1 MKHIQKRYIYAA
13 FLASIFFLIIY
24 LLVKINIIISI
35 FLTIAIYYGG
45 ILLFKEEDVR
55 EFNSE
60 NINNY
65 YYLASKVQN
74 EAEKTKN
81 KEIISICENI
91 GKNTDSILVSLSQR
105 PRKVEQIFSFFDY
118 YLDIAYKILYK
129 YNNISGNKDIKE
141 SEKKYKENT
150 KDYLQKILDA
160 FEKQSKNMQEAKML
174 DIDTEIKRI
183 FYTITSGFLFVI
195 VNIICCCFKE
205 VLTNP
210 RGFMSPM
217 SGFIQITY
225 PFVNCDY

>member
-129 YNNISGNKDIKE
+129 YNNISGNKEIKDR
-141 SEKKYKENT
+141 EKKYKENT

-174 DIDTEIKRI
+174 DIDTEIKI
-183 FYTITSGFLFVI
+183 FEKTSGI
-195 VNIICCCFKE
+195 NKEIIKVGDKNE
-205 VLTNP
+205 
-210 RGFMSPM
+210 
-217 SGFIQITY
+217 
-225 PFVNCDY
+225 

>member
-13 FLASIFFLIIY
+13 FLASAFFLITY
-24 LLVKINIIISI
+24 LLIKLPIFVAII
-35 FLTIAIYYGG
+35 LTAAIYYGG
-45 ILLFKEEDVR
+45 VLLFKKEDVR

-74 EAEKTKN
+74 ESNRTED
-81 KEIISICENI
+81 KEIIKTCEEI

-129 YNNISGNKDIKE
+129 YNSIKGKQDVNSKD
-141 SEKKYKENT
+141 KKYLENT
-150 KDYLQKILDA
+150 PGYLQKILEA

-174 DIDTEIKRI
+174 DIDTEIKI
-183 FYTITSGFLFVI
+183 FEKTSGINKDNVK
-195 VNIICCCFKE
+195 VGDKNE
-205 VLTNP
+205 
-210 RGFMSPM
+210 
-217 SGFIQITY
+217 
-225 PFVNCDY
+225 

>member
-24 LLVKINIIISI
+24 LLVKINILISI

-174 DIDTEIKRI
+174 DIDTEIKI
-183 FYTITSGFLFVI
+183 FEKTSGI
-195 VNIICCCFKE
+195 NKEIIKVGDKNE
-205 VLTNP
+205 
-210 RGFMSPM
+210 
-217 SGFIQITY
+217 
-225 PFVNCDY
+225 

>member
-13 FLASIFFLIIY
+13 FLASAFFLITY
-24 LLVKINIIISI
+24 LLIKLPIFVAII
-35 FLTIAIYYGG
+35 LTAAIYYGG
-45 ILLFKEEDVR
+45 VLLFKKEDVR

-74 EAEKTKN
+74 ESNRTDN
-81 KEIISICENI
+81 KEIIKTCEEI

-129 YNNISGNKDIKE
+129 YNSIKGKEDGNSKD
-141 SEKKYKENT
+141 KKYLENT
-150 KDYLQKILDA
+150 PGYLQKILEA

-174 DIDTEIKRI
+174 DIDTEIKI
-183 FYTITSGFLFVI
+183 FEKTSGINKDNVK
-195 VNIICCCFKE
+195 VGDKNE
-205 VLTNP
+205 
-210 RGFMSPM
+210 
-217 SGFIQITY
+217 
-225 PFVNCDY
+225 

>member
-13 FLASIFFLIIY
+13 LLASAFFLITY
-24 LLVKINIIISI
+24 LLIRIPIILDIV
-35 FLTIAIYYGG
+35 LTAAIYYGG
-45 ILLFKEEDVR
+45 VLLFKKEDVR

-65 YYLASKVQN
+65 YYLASKIQN
-74 EAEKTKN
+74 ESNKTKD

-129 YNNISGNKDIKE
+129 YNDINNKE
-141 SEKKYKENT
+141 EKKAADKKYLDNT
-150 KDYLQKILDA
+150 KDYLQKILEA

-174 DIDTEIKRI
+174 DIDNEIKI
-183 FYTITSGFLFVI
+183 LEKASGI
-195 VNIICCCFKE
+195 NKDNIKVGDNNE
-205 VLTNP
+205 
-210 RGFMSPM
+210 
-217 SGFIQITY
+217 
-225 PFVNCDY
+225 

>member
-24 LLVKINIIISI
+24 LLVKINILISV

-129 YNNISGNKDIKE
+129 YNNISVNKDIKE

-150 KDYLQKILDA
+150 TH
-160 FEKQSKNMQEAKML
+160 E
-174 DIDTEIKRI
+174 
-183 FYTITSGFLFVI
+183 
-195 VNIICCCFKE
+195 
-205 VLTNP
+205 P
-210 RGFMSPM
+210 
-217 SGFIQITY
+217 
-225 PFVNCDY
+225 

>member
-13 FLASIFFLIIY
+13 LLASAFFLITY
-24 LLVKINIIISI
+24 LLIRIPIILDIV
-35 FLTIAIYYGG
+35 LTAAIYYGG
-45 ILLFKEEDVR
+45 VLLFKKEDVR

-65 YYLASKVQN
+65 YYLASKIQN
-74 EAEKTKN
+74 ESNKTKD

-129 YNNISGNKDIKE
+129 YNDINNKE
-141 SEKKYKENT
+141 EKKAADKKYLDNT
-150 KDYLQKILDA
+150 KDYLQKILEA

-174 DIDTEIKRI
+174 DIDTEIKI
-183 FYTITSGFLFVI
+183 FEKASGI
-195 VNIICCCFKE
+195 NKDNIKVGDNNE
-205 VLTNP
+205 
-210 RGFMSPM
+210 
-217 SGFIQITY
+217 
-225 PFVNCDY
+225 

>member
-1 MKHIQKRYIYAA
+1 MKKKKKRYIYAA

-129 YNNISGNKDIKE
+129 YNNISGNKDIKD

-174 DIDTEIKRI
+174 DIDTEIKI
-183 FYTITSGFLFVI
+183 FEKTSGI
-195 VNIICCCFKE
+195 NKEIIKVGDKNE
-205 VLTNP
+205 
-210 RGFMSPM
+210 
-217 SGFIQITY
+217 
-225 PFVNCDY
+225 

>member
-129 YNNISGNKDIKE
+129 YNNISGNKEIKD

-174 DIDTEIKRI
+174 DIDTEIKI
-183 FYTITSGFLFVI
+183 FEKTSGI
-195 VNIICCCFKE
+195 NKEIIQVGDKNE
-205 VLTNP
+205 
-210 RGFMSPM
+210 
-217 SGFIQITY
+217 
-225 PFVNCDY
+225 

>member
-13 FLASIFFLIIY
+13 FLASAFFLITY
-24 LLVKINIIISI
+24 LLIKLPIFVAII
-35 FLTIAIYYGG
+35 LTAAIYYGG
-45 ILLFKEEDVR
+45 VLLFKKEDVR

-74 EAEKTKN
+74 ESNRTED
-81 KEIISICENI
+81 KEIIKTCEEI

-129 YNNISGNKDIKE
+129 YNSIKGKEEVNSKD
-141 SEKKYKENT
+141 KKYLENT
-150 KDYLQKILDA
+150 PGYLQKILEA

-174 DIDTEIKRI
+174 DIDTEIKI
-183 FYTITSGFLFVI
+183 FEKTSGINKDNVK
-195 VNIICCCFKE
+195 VGDKNE
-205 VLTNP
+205 
-210 RGFMSPM
+210 
-217 SGFIQITY
+217 
-225 PFVNCDY
+225 

>member
-13 FLASIFFLIIY
+13 FLASILFLIIY
-24 LLVKINIIISI
+24 LLVKINILISV

-129 YNNISGNKDIKE
+129 YNNISVNKDIKE

-174 DIDTEIKRI
+174 DIDTEIKI
-183 FYTITSGFLFVI
+183 FEKTSGI
-195 VNIICCCFKE
+195 NKEIIKVGDKNE
-205 VLTNP
+205 
-210 RGFMSPM
+210 
-217 SGFIQITY
+217 
-225 PFVNCDY
+225 

>member
-24 LLVKINIIISI
+24 LLVKINILISV

-129 YNNISGNKDIKE
+129 YNNISVNKDIKE

-174 DIDTEIKRI
+174 DIDTEIKI
-183 FYTITSGFLFVI
+183 FEKTSGI
-195 VNIICCCFKE
+195 NKEIIKVGDKNE
-205 VLTNP
+205 
-210 RGFMSPM
+210 
-217 SGFIQITY
+217 
-225 PFVNCDY
+225 

>member
-13 FLASIFFLIIY
+13 FLASAFFLITY
-24 LLVKINIIISI
+24 LLIKLPTFVAII
-35 FLTIAIYYGG
+35 LTAAIYYGG
-45 ILLFKEEDVR
+45 VLLFKKEDVR

-74 EAEKTKN
+74 ESNRTEN
-81 KEIISICENI
+81 KEIIKTCEEI

-129 YNNISGNKDIKE
+129 YNSIKGKQDVNSKD
-141 SEKKYKENT
+141 KKYLENT
-150 KDYLQKILDA
+150 PGYLQKILEA

-174 DIDTEIKRI
+174 DIDTEIKI
-183 FYTITSGFLFVI
+183 FEKTSGINKDNVK
-195 VNIICCCFKE
+195 VGDKNE
-205 VLTNP
+205 
-210 RGFMSPM
+210 
-217 SGFIQITY
+217 
-225 PFVNCDY
+225 

>member
-13 FLASIFFLIIY
+13 FLASAFFLITY
-24 LLVKINIIISI
+24 LLIKLPIFVAII
-35 FLTIAIYYGG
+35 LTAAIYYGG
-45 ILLFKEEDVR
+45 VLLFKKEDVR

-74 EAEKTKN
+74 ESNRTDN
-81 KEIISICENI
+81 KEIIKTCEEI

-129 YNNISGNKDIKE
+129 YNSIKGKQDVNSKD
-141 SEKKYKENT
+141 KKYLENT
-150 KDYLQKILDA
+150 PGYLQKILEA

-174 DIDTEIKRI
+174 DIDTEIKI
-183 FYTITSGFLFVI
+183 FEKTSGINKDNVK
-195 VNIICCCFKE
+195 VGDKNE
-205 VLTNP
+205 
-210 RGFMSPM
+210 
-217 SGFIQITY
+217 
-225 PFVNCDY
+225 

>member
-13 FLASIFFLIIY
+13 LLASAFFLISY
-24 LLVKINIIISI
+24 LLIRIPIILAIA
-35 FLTIAIYYGG
+35 LTAAIYYGG
-45 ILLFKEEDVR
+45 ILLFKKEDVR

-65 YYLASKVQN
+65 YYLASKIQN
-74 EAEKTKN
+74 ESNKTKD

-129 YNNISGNKDIKE
+129 YNDINNKE
-141 SEKKYKENT
+141 EKKAADKKYLDNT
-150 KDYLQKILDA
+150 KDYLQKILEA

-174 DIDTEIKRI
+174 DIDTEIKI
-183 FYTITSGFLFVI
+183 FEKASGI
-195 VNIICCCFKE
+195 NKDNIKVGDNNE
-205 VLTNP
+205 
-210 RGFMSPM
+210 
-217 SGFIQITY
+217 
-225 PFVNCDY
+225 

>member
-91 GKNTDSILVSLSQR
+91 GKNTDSILVSLIQR
-105 PRKVEQIFSFFDY
+105 KSKVEQIYS
-118 YLDIAYKILYK
+118 
-129 YNNISGNKDIKE
+129 
-141 SEKKYKENT
+141 
-150 KDYLQKILDA
+150 
-160 FEKQSKNMQEAKML
+160 
-174 DIDTEIKRI
+174 
-183 FYTITSGFLFVI
+183 LF
-195 VNIICCCFKE
+195 
-205 VLTNP
+205 
-210 RGFMSPM
+210 
-217 SGFIQITY
+217 
-225 PFVNCDY
+225 

>member
-129 YNNISGNKDIKE
+129 YNNISGNKEIKD

-174 DIDTEIKRI
+174 DLDTEIKI
-183 FYTITSGFLFVI
+183 FEKTSGI
-195 VNIICCCFKE
+195 NKEIIKVGDKNE
-205 VLTNP
+205 
-210 RGFMSPM
+210 
-217 SGFIQITY
+217 
-225 PFVNCDY
+225 

>member
-24 LLVKINIIISI
+24 LLVKINII
-35 FLTIAIYYGG
+35 T
-45 ILLFKEEDVR
+45 
-55 EFNSE
+55 
-60 NINNY
+60 
-65 YYLASKVQN
+65 SKVQN

-129 YNNISGNKDIKE
+129 YNNISGNKEIKD

-174 DIDTEIKRI
+174 DIDTEIKI
-183 FYTITSGFLFVI
+183 FEKTSGI
-195 VNIICCCFKE
+195 NKEIIKVGDKNE
-205 VLTNP
+205 
-210 RGFMSPM
+210 
-217 SGFIQITY
+217 
-225 PFVNCDY
+225 

>member
-24 LLVKINIIISI
+24 LLVKINILISV

-129 YNNISGNKDIKE
+129 YNNISGNKEIKE

-174 DIDTEIKRI
+174 DIDTEIKI
-183 FYTITSGFLFVI
+183 FEKTSGI
-195 VNIICCCFKE
+195 NKEIIKVGDKNE
-205 VLTNP
+205 
-210 RGFMSPM
+210 
-217 SGFIQITY
+217 
-225 PFVNCDY
+225 

>member
-129 YNNISGNKDIKE
+129 YNNISGNKEIKD

-174 DIDTEIKRI
+174 DIDTEIKI
-183 FYTITSGFLFVI
+183 FEKTSGI
-195 VNIICCCFKE
+195 NKEIIKVGDKNE
-205 VLTNP
+205 
-210 RGFMSPM
+210 
-217 SGFIQITY
+217 
-225 PFVNCDY
+225 

>member
-13 FLASIFFLIIY
+13 LLASAFFLISY
-24 LLVKINIIISI
+24 LLIRIPIILAIA
-35 FLTIAIYYGG
+35 LTAAIYYGG
-45 ILLFKEEDVR
+45 VLLFKKEDVR

-65 YYLASKVQN
+65 YYLASKIQN
-74 EAEKTKN
+74 ESNKTKD

-129 YNNISGNKDIKE
+129 YNDINNKE
-141 SEKKYKENT
+141 EKKAADKKYLDNT
-150 KDYLQKILDA
+150 KDYLQKILEA

-174 DIDTEIKRI
+174 DIDTEIKI
-183 FYTITSGFLFVI
+183 FEKASGI
-195 VNIICCCFKE
+195 NKDNIKVGDNNE
-205 VLTNP
+205 
-210 RGFMSPM
+210 
-217 SGFIQITY
+217 
-225 PFVNCDY
+225 

>member
-129 YNNISGNKDIKE
+129 YNNISVNKDIKE

-174 DIDTEIKRI
+174 DIDTEIKI
-183 FYTITSGFLFVI
+183 FEKTSGI
-195 VNIICCCFKE
+195 NKEIIKVGDKNE
-205 VLTNP
+205 
-210 RGFMSPM
+210 
-217 SGFIQITY
+217 
-225 PFVNCDY
+225 